1 MKENIDDVKKEIS
14 NLRSYEKEIKKI
26 KEKIAV
32 LEYHEANVKGVNY
45 SKQPGSTNPLEIS
58 LHRLDMIED
67 IAILEEEERAFGI
80 LIRRIHRWLN
90 RMEEKEKELVEAVLV
105 ERKKYGD
112 VCKEKNISS
121 TSLLNYYIDR
131 AVEKAIKKS

>member
-1 MKENIDDVKKEIS
+1 MQENISDVKKEIS

-32 LEYHEANVKGVNY
+32 LEYNEANVKGVNY
-45 SKQPGSTNPLEIS
+45 SKQPGSTNPLEAS

-131 AVEKAIKKS
+131 AIEKAIKKS